1 MPVCP
6 PLRRRVQR
14 DHSLDA
20 DDSDGVANPLSKMKS
35 NDRLA
40 DLFGSEMV
48 NPVADPSPRA
58 TGVAAFKV
66 EGVPADDEASV

>member
-1 MPVCP
+1 MCP
-6 PLRRRVQR
+6 PLRRRAQR
-14 DHSLDA
+14 DHSLNA
-20 DDSDGVANPLSKMKS
+20 DDSHGVANPLSKMKS

-48 NPVADPSPRA
+48 NPVADPSPRV
-58 TGVAAFKV
+58 TGVAAFEV